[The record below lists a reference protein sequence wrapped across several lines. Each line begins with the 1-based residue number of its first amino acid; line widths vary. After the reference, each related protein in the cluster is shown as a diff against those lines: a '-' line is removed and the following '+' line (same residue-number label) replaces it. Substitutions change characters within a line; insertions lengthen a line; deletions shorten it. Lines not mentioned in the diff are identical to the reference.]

1 VARGPLG
8 RGDLV
13 VSAVEA
19 PAAAVPVAVP
29 KPKKRKRRGRSRP
42 MSILLHGTLIF
53 TSFLAVFPVLWILIS
68 SFKPQ
73 NEIISS
79 PTLSILPHHW
89 QISNY
94 VHVISDNGYIF
105 MTWLYNSL
113 AIAFMTTVIG
123 VFLAATAAY
132 AFSRYRFPGY
142 RPALTA
148 FLITQMFPAAILLVP
163 IYNIILHLGLL
174 NQKTGI
180 VLAYSTTALPF
191 CVWMLKGYFDTI
203 PVALEEAGRIDG
215 LTPFGTF
222 WRIVVPLS
230 LPGLAVTAFY
240 SFITAWNEVA
250 FANVLLITDRS
261 YTLPVGMQT
270 YVFQFA
276 ASWDKLTAAAIIVSL
291 PAIFVFLF
299 AQRYLVAG
307 LTRGGVK
314 G

>member
-1 VARGPLG
+1 VTVSDEAAPGPVSGALVRGVGLARG
-8 RGDLV
+8 
-13 VSAVEA
+13 
-19 PAAAVPVAVP
+19 
-29 KPKKRKRRGRSRP
+29 KRRPGRRRKWYVSL
-42 MSILLHGTLIF
+42 LLHGTLIAACVIA
-53 TSFLAVFPVLWILIS
+53 LFPVFWILVS

-73 NEIISS
+73 QEIEGTIG
-79 PTLSILPHHW
+79 LSILPHHW

-94 VHVISDNGYIF
+94 VHVLTDDNGIF
-105 MTWLYNSL
+105 LTWLWNSVVV
-113 AIAFMTTVIG
+113 AFFTTVIG

-163 IYNIILHLGLL
+163 IYNIVLHLGLL
-174 NQKTGI
+174 NHKLGL
-180 VLAYSTTALPF
+180 VLAYCTTAVPF

-203 PVALEEAGRIDG
+203 PISIEEAGRIDG

-230 LPGLAVTAFY
+230 LPGLAVTFFY

-250 FANVLLITDRS
+250 FANVLLVADKS
-261 YTLPVGMQT
+261 YTLPVGLQT
-270 YVFQFA
+270 YVFEFA
-276 ASWDKLTAAAIIVSL
+276 QNWEKLTAAAVIVTV
-291 PAIFVFLF
+291 PAVAVFLV
-299 AQRYLVAG
+299 AQRYLVSG

>member
-1 VARGPLG
+1 VSVADARPLPPE
-8 RGDLV
+8 
-13 VSAVEA
+13 AVA
-19 PAAAVPVAVP
+19 TR
-29 KPKKRKRRGRSRP
+29 KRRKRRRGRSIP
-42 MSILLHGTLIF
+42 MSLLLHGSLIF
-53 TSFLAVFPVLWILIS
+53 ASVLAVFPVFWILIS
-68 SFKPQ
+68 SFKDQ
-73 NEIISS
+73 QEILGST
-79 PTLSILPHHW
+79 TLSVLPHHW
-89 QISNY
+89 QLSNY
-94 VHVISDNGYIF
+94 THVLTDDNHIF
-105 MTWLYNSL
+105 VTWLWNS
-113 AIAFMTTVIG
+113 IVVAFFTTVIG

-132 AFSRYRFPGY
+132 SFSRYRFPGY

-148 FLITQMFPAAILLVP
+148 FLVTQMFPAAILIVP

-180 VLAYSTTALPF
+180 ILAYCTIAVPF

-203 PVALEEAGRIDG
+203 PISLEEAGRIDG

-230 LPGLAVTAFY
+230 LPGLAVTFFY

-250 FANVLLITDRS
+250 FASVLLVSDKS
-261 YTLPVGMQT
+261 YTLPVGLQT
-270 YVFQFA
+270 YVFQFNQN
-276 ASWDKLTAAAIIVSL
+276 WEKLTAAAIIVSL
-291 PAIFVFLF
+291 PAIVVFLF

>member
-1 VARGPLG
+1 VSSSDQAAPGPVSGALVRGVGL
-8 RGDLV
+8 
-13 VSAVEA
+13 AQ
-19 PAAAVPVAVP
+19 
-29 KPKKRKRRGRSRP
+29 RKRRAGRTRKWY
-42 MSILLHGTLIF
+42 MSLLLHGTLI
-53 TSFLAVFPVLWILIS
+53 LASLIAIFPVFWILIS

-73 NEIISS
+73 EEIEGTVS
-79 PTLSILPHHW
+79 LSILPHDW

-94 VHVISDNGYIF
+94 VHVLTDDDGIF
-105 MTWLYNSL
+105 LTWLWNSIL
-113 AIAFMTTVIG
+113 IAFFTTVVG

-148 FLITQMFPAAILLVP
+148 FLVTQMFPAAILLVP

-174 NQKTGI
+174 NHKLGL
-180 VLAYSTTALPF
+180 VLAYCTTAVPF

-203 PVALEEAGRIDG
+203 PISLEEAGRIDG

-222 WRIVVPLS
+222 WRIVIPLS
-230 LPGLAVTAFY
+230 LPGLAVTFFY

-250 FANVLLITDRS
+250 FANVLLVTDKS
-261 YTLPVGMQT
+261 YTLPVGLQT
-270 YVFQFA
+270 YVFEFSQN
-276 ASWDKLTAAAIIVSL
+276 WEKLTAAAVIVTL
-291 PAIFVFLF
+291 PAVIVFLV
-299 AQRYLVAG
+299 AQRYLVSG

>member
-1 VARGPLG
+1 VTALTLAR
-8 RGDLV
+8 R
-13 VSAVEA
+13 
-19 PAAAVPVAVP
+19 
-29 KPKKRKRRGRSRP
+29 RNRRRRGRSLP
-42 MSILLHGTLIF
+42 MSLLLHGSLVVATAI
-53 TSFLAVFPVLWILIS
+53 AVFPVLWLLIS
-68 SFKPQ
+68 SFKSQ
-73 NEIISS
+73 QEIISS
-79 PTLSILPHHW
+79 TTLHVLPTHW
-89 QISNY
+89 RIANY
-94 VHVISDNGYIF
+94 VHVLTDDDHIF
-105 MTWLYNSL
+105 LTWLWNSVVV
-113 AIAFMTTVIG
+113 AFFTTIIG

-174 NQKTGI
+174 NQKTGL
-180 VLAYSTTALPF
+180 VLAYCTTAVPF

-203 PVALEEAGRIDG
+203 PISIEEAGRIDG

-222 WRIVVPLS
+222 WRIVIPLS
-230 LPGLAVTAFY
+230 LPGLAVTSFY

-250 FANVLLITDRS
+250 FANVLLVSDKS
-261 YTLPVGMQT
+261 YTLPVGLQT

-276 ASWDKLTAAAIIVSL
+276 QNWEKMTAAAVIVTL
-291 PAIFVFLF
+291 PAVLVFLL
-299 AQRYLVAG
+299 AQRYLVSG

>member
-1 VARGPLG
+1 MASQADQAAPGPISGALVRGVGL
-8 RGDLV
+8 
-13 VSAVEA
+13 AE
-19 PAAAVPVAVP
+19 
-29 KPKKRKRRGRSRP
+29 RKRRPGRKRKWY
-42 MSILLHGTLIF
+42 MSLLLHGGLIVA
-53 TSFLAVFPVLWILIS
+53 TIIAIFPVLWLLLS
-68 SFKPQ
+68 SFKSQ
-73 NEIISS
+73 NEIAGS
-79 PTLSILPHHW
+79 PTLNIWPDDW
-89 QISNY
+89 RISNY
-94 VHVISDNGYIF
+94 THVLTDDDHIF
-105 MTWLYNSL
+105 VTWLWNS
-113 AIAFMTTVIG
+113 ITVAFFTTVIG

-174 NQKTGI
+174 NHKLGLVI
-180 VLAYSTTALPF
+180 AYCTTAVPF

-203 PVALEEAGRIDG
+203 PISLEEAGRIDG

-222 WRIVVPLS
+222 WRIVIPLS
-230 LPGLAVTAFY
+230 LPGLAVTFFY

-250 FANVLLITDRS
+250 FANVLLVSDKS
-261 YTLPVGMQT
+261 YTLPVGLQT

-276 ASWDKLTAAAIIVSL
+276 QNWEKLTAAAVIVTI
-291 PAIFVFLF
+291 PAVIVFLI
-299 AQRYLVAG
+299 AQRYLVGG

>member
-1 VARGPLG
+1 
-8 RGDLV
+8 
-13 VSAVEA
+13 
-19 PAAAVPVAVP
+19 
-29 KPKKRKRRGRSRP
+29 
-42 MSILLHGTLIF
+42 MSLLLHGFLI
-53 TSFLAVFPVLWILIS
+53 SASLIAIFPVFWILIS
-68 SFKPQ
+68 SFKDQ

-79 PTLSILPHHW
+79 PTLNIWPDHW
-89 QISNY
+89 QLSNY
-94 VHVISDNGYIF
+94 THVLTDDDHIF
-105 MTWLYNSL
+105 LTWFWNSL
-113 AIAFMTTVIG
+113 VVAFLTTVIG

-163 IYNIILHLGLL
+163 IYNIMLHLGLL
-174 NQKTGI
+174 NQKAGL
-180 VLAYSTTALPF
+180 VLAYCTTAVPF

-203 PVALEEAGRIDG
+203 PISLEEAGRIDG

-222 WRIVVPLS
+222 WRIVIPLS
-230 LPGLAVTAFY
+230 LPGLAVTFFY

-250 FANVLLITDRS
+250 FANILLVSDKA
-261 YTLPVGMQT
+261 YTLPVGLQT

-276 ASWDKLTAAAIIVSL
+276 ADWEKMTAAAILITL
-291 PAIFVFLF
+291 PAVLVFLF
-299 AQRYLVAG
+299 AQRYLVSG

>member
-1 VARGPLG
+1 MSSSEATPGPISGALTRGVGLTG
-8 RGDLV
+8 G
-13 VSAVEA
+13 
-19 PAAAVPVAVP
+19 
-29 KPKKRKRRGRSRP
+29 KRRAGRRRKWYVSL
-42 MSILLHGTLIF
+42 LLHGTLIVACVI
-53 TSFLAVFPVLWILIS
+53 AVFPVFWILIS

-73 NEIISS
+73 QEIEGSIS
-79 PTLSILPHHW
+79 LSILPHHW

-94 VHVISDNGYIF
+94 THVLTDNDHIF
-105 MTWLYNSL
+105 LTWFGNSIVVAL
-113 AIAFMTTVIG
+113 FTTVIG
-123 VFLAATAAY
+123 LFLAATAAY

-148 FLITQMFPAAILLVP
+148 FLITQMFPAAILIVP

-180 VLAYSTTALPF
+180 VLAYCTIAVPF

-203 PVALEEAGRIDG
+203 PVSIEEAGRIDG

-222 WRIVVPLS
+222 WRIVIPLS
-230 LPGLAVTAFY
+230 LPGLAVTFFY

-250 FANVLLITDRS
+250 YASVLLVSDKS
-261 YTLPVGMQT
+261 YTLPVGLQT
-270 YVFQFA
+270 YVFEFNQN
-276 ASWDKLTAAAIIVSL
+276 WEKLTAAAIIVSL